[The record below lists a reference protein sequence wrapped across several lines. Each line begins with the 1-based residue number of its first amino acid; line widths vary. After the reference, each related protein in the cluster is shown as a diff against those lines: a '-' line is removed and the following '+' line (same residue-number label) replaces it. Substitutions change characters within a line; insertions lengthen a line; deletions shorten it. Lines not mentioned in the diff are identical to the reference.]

1 MHRQLLIAALFFV
14 TPGLCQTPVIGG
26 NCHLGT
32 TDVQIGG
39 KQTQF
44 FLKCEATSDS
54 PAGDGVWVVKSR
66 AAAAA
71 APSAPATGGS
81 SATAPMEN
89 TQPQQHPKLMRKQNA
104 PNICEQDNDAREADA
119 CAVSATCLQ
128 ASQDIPSSYLQ
139 CDQTSLRWVRKSCQ
153 DGFIF
158 NFEQQTCIVP
168 KRMNS
173 LSLTVDATC
182 SVMSASC
189 QDSADCPPTFACKNN
204 CCRLDVC
211 PSSDKVLF
219 TCTNAYQ
226 CRAGEI
232 CVFGGCCP
240 QVQKKRKM
248 RPKVEF
254 AAVSVDLA
262 VKGND
267 DPYSNNLEAMSTRSE
282 STNDSAYSALT
293 AEPASKEKTTKMPA
307 AMPIDDCDLDTRV
320 EDCSLSN
327 PCPENCE
334 CLSGQCCKIK
344 AKRCRNGLLPLS
356 VPVFCKFTDECPI
369 MSFCEQNVC
378 CAIVSDQ
385 SNDNDTEK
393 DTSVGLPA
401 AASSSTPPP
410 SPSPKKPSEGVAK
423 PMESIATFEKI
434 VQQYRQHV
442 HLEVLRCILDSENS
456 VDTAYSAPHRISVIT
471 WGDVVYRSCEKDLL
485 SPINK
490 RLGCLGQPAS
500 GLICTFSSCSNS
512 NPCSV
517 GTCNN
522 GYCCT
527 SGSLPSLSAVSA
539 INACPGGGYPVGQCN
554 SGYCSP
560 GYSCVR
566 NACCPAYSAPQAG
579 IQFACPTGGLPVGG
593 CINGAC
599 ATGYSCIQNQ
609 CCLTPVTRNP
619 FVCPNGNQAA
629 GGCVNGQCGAG
640 YTCQNGLCC
649 LGTAGQAVRC
659 LDGSEAIGACIPSCT
674 GGACGNV
681 QISYYCGTGYTC
693 TTGNICCPISSCPNG
708 GEPIGPPVNGLCPEG
723 YNLQGNQCCSNVAA
737 ACPDGSAGTPA
748 VNGLCPAGT
757 TLTGTVCC
765 PAASAALVDFT
776 QQYASKSGT
785 ENTQVGTCETA
796 SMGIG
801 PCTAA
806 GCGVGYACDN
816 DATNPQCCPVV
827 NYRDV
832 QYQIG
837 PAVSGMCP
845 VGYVAVY
852 PQSSANA
859 DGTNDGVCVDL
870 QTVPGLCAVAVQA
883 GPCSNGQCSTGY
895 TCNTYADICC
905 PTTTAFSRIRPGQ
918 NKRPNAG
925 RPLHSYMPPR
935 PEACAD
941 GSIPAGACI
950 NGLCGVG
957 HECQNGNCCPPINVE
972 SKLRSMCPNGET
984 AASGCFP
991 NGGCGSGFECVRSKN
1006 LCCPPGGNDII
1017 PSSPHNS
1024 VRPIGARCFM
1034 DAECVGHSEGLS
1046 LCHAGVCQC
1055 SPIAYMQGIAC
1066 VRRKFNLKMNDSPIV
1081 DDVKKTMSV

>member
-1 MHRQLLIAALFFV
+1 MV
-14 TPGLCQTPVIGG
+14 TVRKRKRRSLTTANSTSNEHEENDWPVGPPGYGFPEHLADLDAILVKATGDGSTCAGGFSSSLPCSASGECPPGLFCDPRLQQCCPLILPLIDANTSPQTVQAWKEEMD
-26 NCHLGT
+26 LGT
-32 TDVQIGG
+32 
-39 KQTQF
+39 
-44 FLKCEATSDS
+44 
-54 PAGDGVWVVKSR
+54 
-66 AAAAA
+66 
-71 APSAPATGGS
+71 
-81 SATAPMEN
+81 
-89 TQPQQHPKLMRKQNA
+89 
-104 PNICEQDNDAREADA
+104 
-119 CAVSATCLQ
+119 
-128 ASQDIPSSYLQ
+128 
-139 CDQTSLRWVRKSCQ
+139 
-153 DGFIF
+153 
-158 NFEQQTCIVP
+158 
-168 KRMNS
+168 
-173 LSLTVDATC
+173 
-182 SVMSASC
+182 
-189 QDSADCPPTFACKNN
+189 
-204 CCRLDVC
+204 
-211 PSSDKVLF
+211 
-219 TCTNAYQ
+219 
-226 CRAGEI
+226 
-232 CVFGGCCP
+232 
-240 QVQKKRKM
+240 
-248 RPKVEF
+248 
-254 AAVSVDLA
+254 
-262 VKGND
+262 
-267 DPYSNNLEAMSTRSE
+267 
-282 STNDSAYSALT
+282 
-293 AEPASKEKTTKMPA
+293 KT
-307 AMPIDDCDLDTRV
+307 
-320 EDCSLSN
+320 
-327 PCPENCE
+327 
-334 CLSGQCCKIK
+334 
-344 AKRCRNGLLPLS
+344 
-356 VPVFCKFTDECPI
+356 
-369 MSFCEQNVC
+369 
-378 CAIVSDQ
+378 
-385 SNDNDTEK
+385 
-393 DTSVGLPA
+393 
-401 AASSSTPPP
+401 
-410 SPSPKKPSEGVAK
+410 
-423 PMESIATFEKI
+423 
-434 VQQYRQHV
+434 
-442 HLEVLRCILDSENS
+442 
-456 VDTAYSAPHRISVIT
+456 
-471 WGDVVYRSCEKDLL
+471 LL
-485 SPINK
+485 SPF
-490 RLGCLGQPAS
+490 P
-500 GLICTFSSCSNS
+500 
-512 NPCSV
+512 
-517 GTCNN
+517 
-522 GYCCT
+522 
-527 SGSLPSLSAVSA
+527 A

-579 IQFACPTGGLPVGG
+579 IQCTFSRFQLFSVIFAKRHRLENIYDFFSVACPTGGLPVGG

-619 FVCPNGNQAA
+619 FGDVHNFIAFTNSTNMKEEQLIFGSHMTVWPPWLPDSVKPDAVTA
-629 GGCVNGQCGAG
+629 VFFSESALTLHFQCARMV
-640 YTCQNGLCC
+640 TRL
-649 LGTAGQAVRC
+649 QAVASMVNVVPDTPARMVYAVWELPARPSDVWMVRKLSGPAFRRVLEVLAETFKSATTVE
-659 LDGSEAIGACIPSCT
+659 LDTLALLEISVALFQVGPKSRHFELSDKSSSNSE
-674 GGACGNV
+674 
-681 QISYYCGTGYTC
+681 
-693 TTGNICCPISSCPNG
+693 ICEFLGCPNG

-785 ENTQVGTCETA
+785 EYTQVGTCETA

-925 RPLHSYMPPR
+925 RPLHSYMPPHLPDSAR